1 MNELKPNEEQ
11 IDKSIEIIEIP
22 TVKIGSV
29 VTFRLSD
36 QYDESV
42 ETRRIVGKD
51 NKRQFDDSI
60 SLMSADTF
68 VADLL
73 LRNNAKVGDNIVHK
87 EGEYEVT
94 ISVISIE

>member
-87 EGEYEVT
+87 KVNKK
-94 ISVISIE
+94 